1 MYRVK
6 TTLHHCSL
14 KINNFIMKKS
24 FKNILLFSLVSVI
37 YQGFTAIGYG
47 QPLVSVAFEP
57 TTPLAVGERI
67 NVNIQITKGQDV
79 TGYELIV
86 NFDPTALRY
95 IEGANANYLPSGTFA
110 LSPIVSDK
118 TVYMAAT
125 SILGAASANEG
136 TLARLKFEVVKAR
149 DSTIKLMDVIL
160 SNSIGLPLAVATR
173 NGHIMAIQLPSI
185 GDIDGNGKVNILDL
199 TLVASNFN
207 VVTNVVTPANPNVD
221 VNEDGVVNI
230 LDLVLVSQHLDAIGG
245 NKVKPEVG
253 IIPVNPE
260 ETAVT
265 LTGAPIDFASEKAA
279 IQKVYSAFYKAF
291 NDEDLK
297 AIGETFQTSDG
308 KVAFGTIF
316 AGNEPVPIAFGWT
329 NVKVSIEGLWIG
341 IGTKGAKWGQN
352 DKLADFWIRY
362 NGSKWEA
369 AAIGYNCYKGAF
381 PGETHLYLMKDGKG
395 MWKIHELDSS
405 TENNLGI
412 FGFHKGNPRLKKF
425 ITLTKEEYRVP

>member
-1 MYRVK
+1 
-6 TTLHHCSL
+6 
-14 KINNFIMKKS
+14 MKKS

-57 TTPLAVGERI
+57 TAPLAVGEQM

-86 NFDPTALRY
+86 NFDPTVLRY
-95 IEGANANYLPSGTFA
+95 IEGANANYLPSGTSA
-110 LSPIVSDK
+110 LSPTVSNK

-125 SILGAASANEG
+125 SILGAASTNEG
-136 TLARLKFEVVKAR
+136 TLARLKFEVVKAQ

-173 NGHIMAIQLPSI
+173 NGQIMAIQLPSI

-207 VVTNVVTPANPNVD
+207 VVTPTNPNVD

-260 ETAVT
+260 EIAVT
-265 LTGAPIDFASEKAA
+265 LTGVPIDFAAEKAA

-291 NDEDLK
+291 NDEDIK
-297 AIGETFQTSDG
+297 GIQETLDTSSI
-308 KVAFGTIF
+308 VFGTIF
-316 AGNEPVPIAFGWT
+316 PGKVPLPLAAGWGDAKGYIQ
-329 NVKVSIEGLWIG
+329 GLWIS

-352 DKLADFWIRY
+352 DMLADFWIRKG
-362 NGSKWEA
+362 NIWEA
-369 AAIGYNCYKGAF
+369 AAIGYNCYKGPF
-381 PGETHLYLMKDGKG
+381 PGETQLYLVKDEKDG
-395 MWKIHELDSS
+395 WKIHELDSI
-405 TENNLGI
+405 TESNLGI